1 MSRAELTPEEE
12 AMLAVDLSAGESPLA
27 RADHADTA
35 PHDVGEVT
43 RQLEAMESF
52 HQDLAA
58 HFEDALSNSLQR
70 IVETRL
76 VEVQAMSYS
85 QFAFSR
91 SNPTCFAVI
100 QATPLPA
107 NLALDFHPAILYP
120 ILDCLLGGG
129 KRPCTPPNRPPTEL
143 EARLATKV
151 AQLLLNELHDLWE
164 RVLAVNLKVDRI
176 ESHAQGVRLVAPRE
190 RVLTLTFETRVA
202 EQVGHIT
209 LCLPLR
215 AVRKIV
221 DKLLAGDLRTE
232 PSVRQPGGVNGETSE
247 LSVQVDLPHVT
258 AAQLERLQVGDVLLT
273 GVEAD
278 GLVDVLLNGKVA
290 FQGRLGSAG
299 GRRAIELTRPA
310 PPD

>member
-1 MSRAELTPEEE
+1 MSHSDLTPEEE
-12 AMLAVDLSAGESPLA
+12 AMLALDLSAEETRNIRGDESEVA
-27 RADHADTA
+27 S
-35 PHDVGEVT
+35 HDAGEVT
-43 RQLEAMESF
+43 RQLEAIESF

-58 HFEDALSNSLQR
+58 QFEDALSNSLQR

-107 NLALDFHPAILYP
+107 NLALDFQPTILYP

-129 KRPCTPPNRPPTEL
+129 KRPCAPPNRPPTEL
-143 EARLATKV
+143 EARLATRV

-164 RVLAVNLKVDRI
+164 RVLAVNLQVDRI
-176 ESHAQGVRLVAPRE
+176 ESNAHGVRLVAPRE
-190 RVLTLTFETRVA
+190 RVITLTFETLVA
-202 EQVGHIT
+202 EQSGRIA

-221 DKLLAGDLRTE
+221 DKLLAGDLRAK
-232 PSVRQPGGVNGETSE
+232 PSVQPTMSAPGETTE
-247 LSVQVDLPHVT
+247 LSVQVDLPFVT
-258 AAQLERLQVGDVLLT
+258 AAQLERLQVGDVLLSN
-273 GVEAD
+273 VEAD
-278 GLVDVLLNGKVA
+278 GLVDVLLNGKA
-290 FQGRLGSAG
+290 AYQGRLGSAG
-299 GRRAIELTRPA
+299 GRRAVELTRRA
-310 PPD
+310 ED